1 MSARSK
7 ERWRQRLREM
17 ASYREVLLRFPVVIA
32 WLMAATFVANL
43 LIEEIGP
50 ADATWRV
57 LVGLAC
63 AAAAALSATL
73 GFEAVTRRREVIGPR
88 GRQLA
93 AAIAGACGFCLVWF
107 QDALHTSTWLLAF
120 ALVAL
125 IPVAPYLAGGSGEA
139 FRGLLGRLTFAL
151 LLSAIGWSL
160 LGGGISLV
168 LVSLNLLFGLE
179 VPFELYAHLAAM
191 TALLLAPLFWLALIP
206 RRFDLAAD
214 CRLDTL
220 SARAVSVLGEWVA
233 APLILV
239 YAVILHVYAAKCLLV
254 GALPSGQSGWL
265 VSGFGI
271 CLVTVLVICRPF
283 MRETRV
289 LTGAFLRYWP
299 WLLPVPLLLLTM
311 AVTLRI
317 GAYGVTPE
325 RYLLAAL
332 ALVLAI
338 IAALQSFPRW
348 RGDIRPMA
356 AIPVLAML
364 LASFGPQGAE
374 WTSIRSQ
381 SERFLAIVEQPAR
394 NPQQAGEALAALGYL
409 RNVDALARAAPAGAK
424 LSNDTS
430 SNGTSSSEEAP
441 SLETVARAWGLEPS
455 TVGGAGSGSPYFS
468 RVYSGAAGIAL
479 EGFDLLLS
487 GVDVSAGRV
496 AEVPLPSGQVLRLQ
510 LEGRALRISSANTT
524 SRFDLPPEVTAISS
538 GPDSEPELITLRQD
552 GVRLGLVL
560 ETVSGSHNPEPTLD
574 HLSATI
580 LVNAKEWR

>member
-32 WLMAATFVANL
+32 WLLAATFVANL

-50 ADATWRV
+50 ADAAWRV

-63 AAAAALSATL
+63 AATAALSATL
-73 GFEAVTRRREVIGPR
+73 GFEAVTRRREVIGP
-88 GRQLA
+88 GVRQLA

-125 IPVAPYLAGGSGEA
+125 IPVAPYLAGGSGES
-139 FRGLLGRLTFAL
+139 FRGLLGRLTFAFL
-151 LLSAIGWSL
+151 LAAIGWSL

-191 TALLLAPLFWLALIP
+191 TALLFAPLFWLALIP

-271 CLVTVLVICRPF
+271 CLVTALVICRPF
-283 MRETRV
+283 MRGARA
-289 LTGAFLRYWP
+289 LAGAFLRYWP

-311 AVTLRI
+311 ALTLRI

-348 RGDIRPMA
+348 RGDIRPTA

-394 NPQQAGEALAALGYL
+394 NPQQTGEALAALGYL
-409 RNVDALARAAPAGAK
+409 RNVDALARVAPAGAK

-430 SNGTSSSEEAP
+430 SNDTSSSQKAP
-441 SLETVARAWGLEPS
+441 SLETVARSWGLDPS
-455 TVGGAGSGSPYFS
+455 TVRGAGSGSLYFS
-468 RVYSGAAGIAL
+468 RVYIGAAGIAL
-479 EGFDLLLS
+479 EGFDLMLS
-487 GVDVSAGRV
+487 GVDVSAGLV
-496 AEVPLPSGQVLRLQ
+496 AEVPLPSGRMLRLQ
-510 LEGRALRISSANTT
+510 LEGQTLRVSSATTT
-524 SRFDLPPEVTAISS
+524 SRFDLPPEMTATSS
-538 GPDSEPELITLRQD
+538 GTDSEPELVTLRQD

-560 ETVSGSHNPEPTLD
+560 ETVSGSSNPVPTLD
-574 HLSATI
+574 HFSGTI
-580 LVNAKEWR
+580 LVNAKDWR